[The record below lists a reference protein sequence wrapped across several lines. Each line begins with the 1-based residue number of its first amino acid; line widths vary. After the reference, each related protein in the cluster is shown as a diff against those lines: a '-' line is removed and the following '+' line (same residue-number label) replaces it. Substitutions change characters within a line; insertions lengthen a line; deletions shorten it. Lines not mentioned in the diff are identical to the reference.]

1 MKNLEE
7 FFLEPACGHNREK
20 KEEERKKGC
29 SRPKPGSASGG
40 CAFDGAQITLLP
52 IADAVHLV
60 HGPIPCAGNT
70 WDNRGDT
77 LLLIGLLQNGLY
89 NRHVRDGCG
98 IWG

>member
-40 CAFDGAQITLLP
+40 SGGYRSYHRNMPFFYRFEEEKKPQKT
-52 IADAVHLV
+52 
-60 HGPIPCAGNT
+60 
-70 WDNRGDT
+70 
-77 LLLIGLLQNGLY
+77 
-89 NRHVRDGCG
+89 RHDSAKGYKS
-98 IWG
+98 